1 MQRHPVFS
9 ELGCTQS
16 KWFSEKKKKTECN
29 FSLFSDRSWVEE
41 RHARMQHT
49 STEYLFKYHFLFRAA
64 ETWGQERNMHLS
76 LVTKVKPHTW
86 LFLTPRLSLVLP
98 IKVNQSVFTEHHET
112 KTPSAAAIRS
122 VWLTA
127 TQFDLVPFLRP
138 LSSQRLG
145 EFPKS

>member
-1 MQRHPVFS
+1 
-9 ELGCTQS
+9 
-16 KWFSEKKKKTECN
+16 
-29 FSLFSDRSWVEE
+29 
-41 RHARMQHT
+41 MQHT

-98 IKVNQSVFTEHHET
+98 IKVNQSVFTEHHEN

-122 VWLTA
+122 V
-127 TQFDLVPFLRP
+127 
-138 LSSQRLG
+138 
-145 EFPKS
+145 